1 MPKKTK
7 PRKIQP
13 LDHQLVNVE
22 TPDRGIGRGTM
33 SLMLSHPTRGE
44 VEVREDIKAAW
55 AKQEEEEWESDD
67 ILESKLQEMG
77 YIVHD
82 YYALWVEV

>member
-1 MPKKTK
+1 M
-7 PRKIQP
+7 PRKTQP

-33 SLMLSHPTRGE
+33 TLMLSHPTRGE

-67 ILESKLQEMG
+67 ILCDKLKEMG
-77 YIVHD
+77 YTVQGSSVI
-82 YYALWVEV
+82 WVEV